1 MPTNPNKLSQFWQE
15 LKRRKVIRVI
25 VVYAAAG
32 FAIIEFVD
40 IVTDPLNLPEWALA
54 LVIVLVATGFPIAI
68 IFSWI
73 FDISSKGIKKT
84 EPLED
89 TAEENEV
96 HSTKGKP
103 VIPEKSIIVLPF
115 ENISPDPDQEYF
127 SDGLT
132 EEIITDLSH
141 IHDLMVISR
150 SSAMTFKGAK
160 KKTKE
165 IASEV
170 NVRYVL
176 EGSVR
181 KAGNNLRIT
190 AQLIDSETDAHIWA
204 DKYNGAL
211 NDVFDIQ
218 EKVSQSIAKAL
229 NIELNSKEKR
239 ELLKRPIS
247 DIQGYECFLRAKKDI
262 YTYTK
267 EGLEKGVKTLQI
279 GLDQYGDNALL
290 YATLGEAHILF
301 FDIGYVT
308 DEAILGK
315 AEEYARKTLA
325 LDPESAYGYK
335 LLALLER
342 GHGSLKK
349 ACKYIKKA
357 YDGEPN
363 ESSILM
369 YAASF
374 LGMYAGNPSFSKS
387 LFSKL
392 LEIDPLSP
400 LNNLMF
406 GMYHYTEGNFSEALE
421 LVSKFNHMI
430 PELMWSKFWLANIY
444 AAKNDINKAITTID
458 ETVQI
463 EGIDQ
468 IIKEL
473 LLFFKY
479 VLLGDKEKA
488 LKALGKKAKTYTWND
503 PDFSYFMSGYYAL
516 LHEKEEAFRWIEH
529 SIDRDF
535 LNFPFLNSTYPFLE
549 NIRGEARFKKLMKT
563 MKHEWENFE
572 V

>member
-1 MPTNPNKLSQFWQE
+1 MPNKLSRFWQE
-15 LKRRKVIRVI
+15 LKRRRVI
-25 VVYAAAG
+25 HVIIVYATAAVVIIG
-32 FAIIEFVD
+32 LVSDVYESLQLPDWTPALTLIILAI
-40 IVTDPLNLPEWALA
+40 
-54 LVIVLVATGFPIAI
+54 GFPLAI

-73 FDISSKGIKKT
+73 YNISRKGIVKT
-84 EPLED
+84 EAIDSIEQKREARS
-89 TAEENEV
+89 TSVKTTIQEN
-96 HSTKGKP
+96 
-103 VIPEKSIIVLPF
+103 SIIVLPF
-115 ENISPDPDQEYF
+115 ENMSSDPEQEYF
-127 SDGLT
+127 SDGIT

-218 EKVSQSIAKAL
+218 EKVSQSIAEAL

-247 DIQGYECFLRAKKDI
+247 DVQGYECFLRAKNDI

-290 YATLGEAHILF
+290 YATLGEVHILF

-421 LVSKFNHMI
+421 LVSKFNQMI

-458 ETVQI
+458 ETLHI

-488 LKALGKKAKTYTWND
+488 LKALGKEAKTYTWND

-549 NIRGEARFKKLMKT
+549 NIRGEARFKKLMKKV
-563 MKHEWENFE
+563 KHEWETFE